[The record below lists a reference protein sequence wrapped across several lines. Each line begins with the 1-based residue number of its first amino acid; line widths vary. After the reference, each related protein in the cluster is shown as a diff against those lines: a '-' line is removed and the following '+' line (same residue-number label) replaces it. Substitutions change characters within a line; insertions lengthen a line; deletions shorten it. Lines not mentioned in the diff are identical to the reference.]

1 MYITVLKLALKPNG
15 PIWIQSI
22 TLFLKPEFW
31 YSDFL
36 GASKCFR
43 DWPSK
48 CGRPNSIRK
57 PSKCRLR
64 PMKFWAVTLNL
75 SYCILQSSSS
85 KRAKNL
91 AFRICQGLFPQEQWF
106 VQKSV
111 QNREKHSALI
121 NVELTCDFTCP
132 IAYNCDIL
140 PKPKKG
146 TCVHDENLPF

>member
-1 MYITVLKLALKPNG
+1 MYITVLKPALKPNG

-64 PMKFWAVTLNL
+64 SMKFWAVTLDL

-91 AFRICQGLFPQEQWF
+91 AFRICRDFFHRNEGRTVICAKICAEQRKALSLNKRRTHVWF
-106 VQKSV
+106 HLSNSLQLW
-111 QNREKHSALI
+111 HSSKTL
-121 NVELTCDFTCP
+121 
-132 IAYNCDIL
+132 
-140 PKPKKG
+140 KR
-146 TCVHDENLPF
+146 NLCTW

>member
-64 PMKFWAVTLNL
+64 PMKFESWLWICLIAFYRVQAQNVPKTLLLGSARDFFHRNEGRTVICAKICAEQRKAL
-75 SYCILQSSSS
+75 SLNKRRTHVWFHLSNSLQLWHSS
-85 KRAKNL
+85 K
-91 AFRICQGLFPQEQWF
+91 
-106 VQKSV
+106 
-111 QNREKHSALI
+111 
-121 NVELTCDFTCP
+121 T
-132 IAYNCDIL
+132 
-140 PKPKKG
+140 
-146 TCVHDENLPF
+146 